1 MGTLRDISKLT
12 GFSIST
18 ISKALN
24 GYSDVSDKTKE
35 IIISAA
41 EKLNYY
47 PDYESHKL
55 QKRDTKTIAL
65 IIRGLADSN
74 HDGDPVISDIIKGV
88 AMYSL
93 ESDIDMALYHL
104 SNDRQRQISYYK
116 FCKSRNIDGAILLGF
131 GMNDPYIF
139 EAKNTS
145 YPIVLFDA
153 FLKNDSTNF
162 GSVTIDN
169 VKWARQATQYLIDTG
184 HKTIAFI
191 NGRKEAQVSILRE
204 EGYRSAI
211 YKASQNIDES
221 LIEYGDFMQKRAYNA
236 ALKLLQTRS
245 EIDAI
250 FCASDMMATGVY
262 EAARELGLR
271 IPEDL
276 SVIGFDGVPLS
287 KYIQPPLTTVKQD
300 FVKMAY
306 KSAEL
311 LRNIVYQHQQ
321 STTIIVEAE
330 LIIRESTIPR
340 RKAKKND

>member
-1 MGTLRDISKLT
+1 MGTLKDISKLT
-12 GFSIST
+12 GYSLST

-24 GYSDVSDKTKE
+24 GYSDVSEKTKE
-35 IIISAA
+35 AIISAA

-47 PDYESHKL
+47 PDYEGHKL

-74 HDGDPVISDIIKGV
+74 QDGDPVISDIIKGV

-104 SNDRQRQISYYK
+104 SNDRQRDISYYK
-116 FCKSRNIDGAILLGF
+116 FCRSRNIDGAILLGF
-131 GMNDPYIF
+131 GMNDPYII

-153 FLKNDSTNF
+153 FLKNSSTNY

-169 VKWARQATQYLIDTG
+169 VKMAQQATQYLIDTG
-184 HKTIAFI
+184 HQTIAFI

-204 EGYRSAI
+204 EGYRSAML
-211 YKASQNIDES
+211 KAFKTIDES
-221 LIEYGDFMQKRAYNA
+221 LIEYGDFMQKRSYNV
-236 ALKLLQTRS
+236 ALKLLQTRRD
-245 EIDAI
+245 IDAI

-262 EAARELGLR
+262 EAARELGLA
-271 IPEDL
+271 IPENL
-276 SVIGFDGVPLS
+276 SVIGFDGIPLS
-287 KYIQPPLTTVKQD
+287 KYIQPSLTTVKQD

-311 LRNIVYQHQQ
+311 LRNIVYLHEP
-321 STTIIVEAE
+321 SATHLVEAE
-330 LIIRESTIPR
+330 LIIRESTTPR
-340 RKAKKND
+340 GKAKRT

>member
-1 MGTLRDISKLT
+1 MGTLKDISKLT
-12 GFSIST
+12 GFSLAT

-24 GYSDVSDKTKE
+24 GYSDVSDRTKE
-35 IIISAA
+35 IIFSTA

-47 PDYESHKL
+47 PDYEGHKL
-55 QKRDTKTIAL
+55 QRRDTKTIAI

-104 SNDRQRQISYYK
+104 SNDRQREISYYK
-116 FCKSRNIDGAILLGF
+116 FCRSRNIDGAILLGF
-131 GMNDPYIF
+131 GMNDPYIK

-153 FLKNDSTNF
+153 FLKNSSTNY

-169 VKWARQATQYLIDTG
+169 VMMSQIATQYLIDTG
-184 HKTIAFI
+184 HQTIAFI

-204 EGYRSAI
+204 EGYRNAI
-211 YKASQNIDES
+211 IGAFNTIDES
-221 LIEYGDFMQKRAYNA
+221 LIEYGDFMQKRAYNI

-245 EIDAI
+245 DIDAI

-262 EAARELGLR
+262 EAARELGLE
-271 IPEDL
+271 IPKDI
-276 SVIGFDGVPLS
+276 SVIGFDGIPLS

-311 LRNIVYQHQQ
+311 LRNIVYRHEP
-321 STTIIVEAE
+321 SATHFVDAE
-330 LIIRESTIPR
+330 LIIRDSTTPR
-340 RKAKKND
+340 GKAKRK